1 MLGVRRQWV
10 HLNVLSSITMDNVE
24 GNETFAHY
32 SHQTNHIQMHQAS
45 SSSIRVAFVSPSRLA
60 VDEKIAIERKT
71 GGQRSIRQR
80 NKEVNRKSSRINND
94 LLSNLK
100 LPFPWKLYHLL
111 EESVLSS
118 TMGRIISW
126 MGDNS
131 FRVHDP
137 EEFVKCVMPKFFR
150 MSKFQSFTRQLYIYG
165 FSKIEGGQCHGA
177 FFHPRFVRGNKDLSL
192 TIARNISGDRRLK
205 SSECKEGE
213 TLLQLQERKCEQQAS
228 GFEDDQQ
235 SVASSSHLPTVVNS
249 TFSIE
254 YSMRSLRPPPQCS
267 NLTLSALSNRAGE
280 MMEQQDCLHK
290 PFDPVLVKHKA
301 SSTTP
306 APESFPRELDLSCF
320 EPRPIEE
327 MSLPL
332 PLPDFF
338 PPPTLASS
346 SSKKPIPK

>member
-1 MLGVRRQWV
+1 MLGLRRQWAL
-10 HLNVLSSITMDNVE
+10 HLNVLSSIIMDSVD
-24 GNETFAHY
+24 GDETFAYY
-32 SHQTNHIQMHQAS
+32 SHQIDHIQMHQAS
-45 SSSIRVAFVSPSRLA
+45 SSSSRVVFESPSRLA
-60 VDEKIAIERKT
+60 VDEKIAIKRNT

-80 NKEVNRKSSRINND
+80 NKEVNRNSSINND

-100 LPFPWKLYHLL
+100 LPFPWKLYNLL

-137 EEFVKCVMPKFFR
+137 EEFVKCVMPRFFR
-150 MSKFQSFTRQLYIYG
+150 MSKFQSFTRQLYLYG
-165 FSKIEGGQCHGA
+165 FSKIDGGRCHGA
-177 FFHPRFVRGNKDLSL
+177 FFHPRFVRGNKDVSL

-205 SSECKEGE
+205 SSERKEGE
-213 TLLQLQERKCEQQAS
+213 TLLQETQCEQQAS

-235 SVASSSHLPTVVNS
+235 SVASSSHLPTAVNS

-254 YSMRSLRPPPQCS
+254 YAMRSLRPPPQCS
-267 NLTLSALSNRAGE
+267 NLTLSALSNKAGE
-280 MMEQQDCLHK
+280 IMEQQDCLQK

-306 APESFPRELDLSCF
+306 APESSPRELDLSCF
-320 EPRPIEE
+320 EPRLIEE

-332 PLPDFF
+332 PLTDFF
-338 PPPTLASS
+338 SPPTLASS
-346 SSKKPIPK
+346 SSIKSIPK